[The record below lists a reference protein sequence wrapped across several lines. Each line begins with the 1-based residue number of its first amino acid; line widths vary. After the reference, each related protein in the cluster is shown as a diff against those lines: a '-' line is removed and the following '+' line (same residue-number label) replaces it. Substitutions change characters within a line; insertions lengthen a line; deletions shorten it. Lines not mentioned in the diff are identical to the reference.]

1 MSRVQIQLAEQI
13 RNAVDNSPWL
23 RMYISTSIH
32 IATRILELLGH
43 DDSVAMPY
51 EIVFRHEDA
60 IIDENVFVGQIN
72 SNHLNQTYL
81 IRVTVVLHANFNE
94 PTNQTFMASA
104 IYQVAEEFEIR
115 KERLN
120 VNTGEL
126 NNMYLEYC
134 L

>member
-1 MSRVQIQLAEQI
+1 MSRVQIQLAKQI

-23 RMYISTSIH
+23 RMCISTSIH

-43 DDSVAMPY
+43 DDSVGLPY
-51 EIVFRHEDA
+51 EIVLRHEDA

-104 IYQVAEEFEIR
+104 IYQVAEEFELR

-120 VNTGEL
+120 INTGEL
-126 NNMYLEYC
+126 NNMYYEYC